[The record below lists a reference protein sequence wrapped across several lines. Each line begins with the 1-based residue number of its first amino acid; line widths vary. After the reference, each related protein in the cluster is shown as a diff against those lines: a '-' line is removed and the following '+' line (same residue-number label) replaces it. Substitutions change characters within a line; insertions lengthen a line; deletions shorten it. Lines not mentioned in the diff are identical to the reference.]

1 MGATPT
7 TSPNVQH
14 NRYTMNE
21 QQQTIEQRVGATI
34 LQQPR
39 QISIAGKTYSV
50 APPTIA
56 TLILVS
62 EAISLLPQE
71 YLDEEHIVEE
81 TLRIAKDCR
90 VLGDILAILI
100 LGAKG
105 LTEERAIEER
115 TFFGLR
121 RRRTVRKIDR
131 KRELADELLEAL
143 APRDLSR
150 LISELLR
157 DLQLGDFFGATT
169 SLLEVNL
176 IRATREVWTE
186 TTAHG
191 RSSEV

>member
-1 MGATPT
+1 
-7 TSPNVQH
+7 
-14 NRYTMNE
+14 MNE
-21 QQQTIEQRVGATI
+21 QQQTIEQRVGATL

-56 TLILVS
+56 TLILAS

-105 LTEERAIEER
+105 LTEERTTEER

-121 RRRTVRKIDR
+121 RRSTVRKIDR
-131 KRELADELLEAL
+131 KRELADELLETL
-143 APRDLSR
+143 APRDLSH

-176 IRATREVWTE
+176 IRATREVGTE

-191 RSSEV
+191 RSSEA

>member
-1 MGATPT
+1 
-7 TSPNVQH
+7 
-14 NRYTMNE
+14 MNE

-56 TLILVS
+56 TLILAS

-105 LTEERAIEER
+105 LTEERTAEEC

-131 KRELADELLEAL
+131 KRELADELLETL

-176 IRATREVWTE
+176 IRATREVGTE

-191 RSSEV
+191 RSSEA

>member
-1 MGATPT
+1 
-7 TSPNVQH
+7 
-14 NRYTMNE
+14 MNE
-21 QQQTIEQRVGATI
+21 QQQTIEQRVGATL

-39 QISIAGKTYSV
+39 QVEVAGKTYSV

-56 TLILVS
+56 TLILAS

-71 YLDEEHIVEE
+71 RLDDQHIVEE

-105 LTEERAIEER
+105 LTEERTIEER
-115 TFFGLR
+115 TLFGLR
-121 RRRTVRKIDR
+121 RRRTTRTRTIDR

-143 APRDLSR
+143 APRDLWR

-157 DLQLGDFFGATT
+157 DMQLGDFFGATT

-176 IRATREVWTE
+176 TKATRGVETE
-186 TTAHG
+186 TTARG
-191 RSSEV
+191 RSSEA

>member
-1 MGATPT
+1 
-7 TSPNVQH
+7 
-14 NRYTMNE
+14 MNE
-21 QQQTIEQRVGATI
+21 QQTIEQRVGATI

-39 QISIAGKTYSV
+39 QIEVAGKTYSV

-56 TLILVS
+56 TLILAS

-71 YLDEEHIVEE
+71 RLDDARIVEE

-105 LTEERAIEER
+105 LTEERTTEER
-115 TFFGLR
+115 TLFGLR
-121 RRRTVRKIDR
+121 RRRRTQTIDL
-131 KRELADELLEAL
+131 KRELADELLEIL

-157 DLQLGDFFGATT
+157 YLQLGDFFGATT
-169 SLLEVNL
+169 SLIEVNL
-176 IRATREVWTE
+176 IKATREVGT
-186 TTAHG
+186 
-191 RSSEV
+191 

>member
-1 MGATPT
+1 
-7 TSPNVQH
+7 
-14 NRYTMNE
+14 MNE
-21 QQQTIEQRVGATI
+21 QQQTIEQRVGATL

-39 QISIAGKTYSV
+39 QIEVAGKTYSV

-56 TLILVS
+56 TLILAS

-71 YLDEEHIVEE
+71 RLDDQHIVEE

-105 LTEERAIEER
+105 LTEERTTEER
-115 TFFGLR
+115 TLFGLR
-121 RRRTVRKIDR
+121 RRRTTRTIDR

-143 APRDLSR
+143 APRDLWR

-157 DLQLGDFFGATT
+157 DMQLGDFFGATT

-176 IRATREVWTE
+176 TKATRGVATE
-186 TTAHG
+186 TTARG
-191 RSSEV
+191 QSSEA

>member
-7 TSPNVQH
+7 TSPNVK
-14 NRYTMNE
+14 RYTMNE
-21 QQQTIEQRVGATI
+21 QQQTIEQRVGATL

-56 TLILVS
+56 TLILAS

-105 LTEERAIEER
+105 LSEERTTEER

-131 KRELADELLEAL
+131 KRELADELLETL

-150 LISELLR
+150 LISELLI

-169 SLLEVNL
+169 SLLEINL
-176 IRATREVWTE
+176 TKATRGVENE

>member
-1 MGATPT
+1 
-7 TSPNVQH
+7 
-14 NRYTMNE
+14 MNE
-21 QQQTIEQRVGATI
+21 QQTIEQRVGATL

-39 QISIAGKTYSV
+39 QIEVAGKTYSV

-56 TLILVS
+56 TLILAS

-71 YLDEEHIVEE
+71 RLDDNHIVEE

-105 LTEERAIEER
+105 LIEECTTEVR

-121 RRRTVRKIDR
+121 SRRTTQKIDR
-131 KRELADELLEAL
+131 KRELADELLETL
-143 APRDLSR
+143 APRDLYR

-157 DLQLGDFFGATT
+157 DMQLGDFFGATT

-176 IRATREVWTE
+176 TKATRGVETE
-186 TTAHG
+186 TTAPG
-191 RSSEV
+191 R

>member
-1 MGATPT
+1 
-7 TSPNVQH
+7 
-14 NRYTMNE
+14 MNE
-21 QQQTIEQRVGATI
+21 QQQTIEQRVGATL

-39 QISIAGKTYSV
+39 QVEVAGKTYSV

-56 TLILVS
+56 TLILAS

-71 YLDEEHIVEE
+71 RLDDQHIVEE

-90 VLGDILAILI
+90 ILGDILAILI

-105 LTEERAIEER
+105 LTEERTTEER
-115 TFFGLR
+115 TTEERTLFGLR
-121 RRRTVRKIDR
+121 RRRTTRTIDR

-143 APRDLSR
+143 APRDLWR

-157 DLQLGDFFGATT
+157 DMQLGDFFGATT

-176 IRATREVWTE
+176 TKATRGVATE
-186 TTAHG
+186 TTARG
-191 RSSEV
+191 RSSEA

>member
-1 MGATPT
+1 
-7 TSPNVQH
+7 
-14 NRYTMNE
+14 MNE
-21 QQQTIEQRVGATI
+21 QQTIEQRVGATL

-39 QISIAGKTYSV
+39 QIEVAGKTYNV

-56 TLILVS
+56 TLILAS

-71 YLDEEHIVEE
+71 RLDDERIVEE

-90 VLGDILAILI
+90 ALGDILAILI

-105 LTEERAIEER
+105 LTEERTTEER
-115 TFFGLR
+115 TLFGLR
-121 RRRTVRKIDR
+121 RRRTTQTIDR

-143 APRDLSR
+143 APRDLYR

-157 DLQLGDFFGATT
+157 DMQLGDFFGTTT

-176 IRATREVWTE
+176 TKATRGVATE
-186 TTAHG
+186 TTARG
-191 RSSEV
+191 RSSEA

>member
-1 MGATPT
+1 
-7 TSPNVQH
+7 
-14 NRYTMNE
+14 MNE
-21 QQQTIEQRVGATI
+21 QQQTIEQRVGATL

-56 TLILVS
+56 TLILAS

-105 LTEERAIEER
+105 LTEERTTEER

-131 KRELADELLEAL
+131 KRELADELLETL

-176 IRATREVWTE
+176 IRATREVGTE